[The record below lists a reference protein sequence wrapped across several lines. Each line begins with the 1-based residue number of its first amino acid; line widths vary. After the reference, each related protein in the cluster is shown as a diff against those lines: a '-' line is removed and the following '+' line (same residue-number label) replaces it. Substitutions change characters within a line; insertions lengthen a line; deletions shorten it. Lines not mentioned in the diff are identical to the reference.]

1 MVDLNRAYSEVKT
14 LPDEALARELENPT
28 GSLPGYLIMAEM
40 EDRKAIRGSAA
51 GNPNPP
57 SMREELL
64 GVTSRQY
71 SRGGIIAGLNPFN
84 TMIQQ
89 MKNPQIAGGL
99 MQEQINAASG
109 GLPALAAAQP
119 AGVPG
124 SPVSLSELEP
134 TVPGEPQK
142 LQKYYQGGL
151 ASLRRV

>member
-40 EDRKAIRGSAA
+40 EDRKAIRGSS
-51 GNPNPP
+51 GGDPNPP
-57 SMREELL
+57 SMRDELL
-64 GVTSRQY
+64 GITSRQY
-71 SRGGIIAGLNPFN
+71 SKGGIIAGLNPFN

-89 MKNPQIAGGL
+89 MKNPEIAGGL

-119 AGVPG
+119 PGAPG
-124 SPVSLSELEP
+124 SPYSLSELTP
-134 TVPGEPQK
+134 TAPGAPQK
-142 LQKYYQGGL
+142 IQQYSHGGL
-151 ASLRRV
+151 ASLRRG